1 MTTISPKTRSIIRL
15 AAEARDCK
23 YRITSDGEVHF
34 YGRMPN
40 SIETGWWLF
49 GLSVKDAIERIEN

>member
-1 MTTISPKTRSIIRL
+1 MTTTEARKMIRA
-15 AAEARDCK
+15 AAEDRDCK

-40 SIETGWWLF
+40 SIETGWRLF
-49 GLSVKDAIERIEN
+49 AQSVDEAIERVNG